1 MVTVTAK
8 VEDSESRRADALQQ
22 EHMPVTH
29 PVWPQ
34 LQPAANDSWT
44 IMTFEAETPK
54 SSATDATTAAC
65 PAPLAAHEAPLSL
78 DVYTPPMNLAADI
91 LSPSVEQA
99 TDFQFE
105 DDARC
110 SQLSPSSTEV
120 YRYPEVTAATSVLP
134 SLEEAIEDQA

>member
-1 MVTVTAK
+1 
-8 VEDSESRRADALQQ
+8 
-22 EHMPVTH
+22 
-29 PVWPQ
+29 
-34 LQPAANDSWT
+34 
-44 IMTFEAETPK
+44 
-54 SSATDATTAAC
+54 
-65 PAPLAAHEAPLSL
+65 
-78 DVYTPPMNLAADI
+78 MNLAADI